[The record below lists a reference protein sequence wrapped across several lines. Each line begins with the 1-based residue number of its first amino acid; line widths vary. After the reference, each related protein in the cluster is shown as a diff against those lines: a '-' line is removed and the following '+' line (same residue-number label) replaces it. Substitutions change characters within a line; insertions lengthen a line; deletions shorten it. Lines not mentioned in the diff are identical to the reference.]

1 MMWRITQSTYVRVRV
16 CKMIGKNIRQKSRET
31 EKEIQREREMEIFVK
46 IIKSIKKNSGVENS
60 YLCTFRTFNKKHF
73 DCRY

>member
-1 MMWRITQSTYVRVRV
+1 MMWRIIQSTCVRGRGF
-16 CKMIGKNIRQKSRET
+16 KMIGKNTRLKSRVT